1 MSRPSHATSYK
12 VPYLRESVIEE
23 HAQLVIDEWSEG
35 HDAIVEPPVPIEEI
49 LEIGLGLDFEVCDL
63 QAELGHADVLGGI
76 WFGART
82 IKVDQSLDPSATSK
96 MLGRYRFTLAH
107 EIGHWCLHREHLMND
122 PAAASLFEQNSAP
135 AFVCRSSE
143 KPPEEWQAD
152 LFAACVLMPHK
163 LIIEAWERWRG
174 SPEEAVLTEL
184 GIKEDDEMAINS
196 FCRPLADLFE
206 VSAQAMRIR
215 LQKLEL
221 LVKEREPK
229 LF

>member
-1 MSRPSHATSYK
+1 MIRLPSKYK
-12 VPYLRESVIEE
+12 VPFRHEKVIEE
-23 HAQLVIDEWSEG
+23 YAEMLLGEWAIDHPVVS
-35 HDAIVEPPVPIEEI
+35 APPVPIEEI

-63 QAELGHADVLGGI
+63 QAELGHPDVLGGI
-76 WFGART
+76 WFGCGK
-82 IKVDQSLDPSATSK
+82 IKVDQSLDPSRTPK

-107 EIGHWCLHREHLMND
+107 EMGHWRLHREHLMND
-122 PAAASLFEQNSAP
+122 PTAASLFEQNSAP

-152 LFAACVLMPHK
+152 QFAACVLMPRK
-163 LIIEAWERWRG
+163 LIFEAWERWCG
-174 SPEEAVLTEL
+174 SPEEAVLMEL
-184 GIKEDDEMAINS
+184 EINPDDETAINS
-196 FCRPLADLFE
+196 FCRPFADLFE

-215 LQKLEL
+215 LEKFKL